1 MTESDSILGTV
12 KKLAG
17 NMTPEY
23 EYFDMDL
30 LVFTNST
37 LAILTQLGVGPDE
50 GFLVNDT
57 AAIWSDFIGEG
68 DKKVLFGLVKAYVP
82 LKVRQKFD
90 PATSTIVSNSLD
102 ACIGELEW
110 RIREAAEDLKAENK
124 EVM

>member
-1 MTESDSILGTV
+1 MNESDSILSTV

-17 NMTPEY
+17 NMTQEY

-50 GFLVNDT
+50 GFLINDVT
-57 AAIWSDFIGEG
+57 AKWSDFIGEG
-68 DKKVLFGLVKAYVP
+68 NNKVLFGLVKAYVP

-90 PATSTIVSNSLD
+90 PATSTVVSNSLD
-102 ACIGELEW
+102 ACIAELEW
-110 RIREAAEDLKAENK
+110 RIREAAEDLKDET
-124 EVM
+124 

>member
-68 DKKVLFGLVKAYVP
+68 DKKILFGLVKAYVP

-102 ACIGELEW
+102 ACISELEW
-110 RIREAAEDLKAENK
+110 RIREAAEDLKAEI
-124 EVM
+124 